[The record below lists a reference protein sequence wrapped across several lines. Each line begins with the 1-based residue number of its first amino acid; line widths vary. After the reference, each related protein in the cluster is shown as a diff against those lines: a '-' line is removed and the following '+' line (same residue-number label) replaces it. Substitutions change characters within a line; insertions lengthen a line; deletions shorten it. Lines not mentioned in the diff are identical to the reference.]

1 MLSSLLLQKRR
12 EDAEHLA
19 KQNNRKQNKTAEL
32 EKLENPPALKKK
44 RNRKFVRRN
53 KKNEAYDYGGRK
65 EEDFINRN

>member
-19 KQNNRKQNKTAEL
+19 KQNNRKQNKTAE
-32 EKLENPPALKKK
+32 LENPPALKKK

-65 EEDFINRN
+65 EEDYIDRN